1 MQAPSRI
8 ARRADEGRSFVTRR
22 IAGETLVLPVAGHVA
37 NLDSIY
43 VMNDVGSRIWD
54 LLEAPMPVDKIADAL
69 SREFDVTAERATDDV
84 TEFLT
89 VLSERGLIE
98 FVPEAGRA

>member
-1 MQAPSRI
+1 MQAPSRV
-8 ARRADEGRSFVTRR
+8 AKRNDDGRSFVTRR
-22 IAGETLVLPVAGHVA
+22 IAGETLILPVTGHVA

-54 LLEAPMPVDKIADAL
+54 LLGAPMPVEQIASTL
-69 SREFDVTAERATDDV
+69 SAEFDVSVEQAGEDV
-84 TEFLT
+84 REFLG

-98 FVPEAGRA
+98 YIAEAG

>member
-1 MQAPSRI
+1 MQAPSRV
-8 ARRADEGRSFVTRR
+8 ARRISEGDAFVTRR
-22 IAGETLVLPVAGHVA
+22 IAGETLILPVTGHVA

-54 LLEAPMPVDKIADAL
+54 LLAAPMPVAQIADTL
-69 SREFDVTAERATDDV
+69 SQEFDVSVERAGDDV
-84 TEFLT
+84 REFLG

-98 FVPEAGRA
+98 FIAEAG